1 MATLWVTASLL
12 TNLSVNGLP
21 DGALKVFAS
30 NLRLLAETVTSVAT
44 AAADLLRWMPRPGWN
59 IIRYRIESSPRKP
72 NTPTRWTNTHHC
84 NTRQRPP
91 GRAVQAILAGCP
103 GLAAGS
109 AGRRRAGAGAA
120 IPAVAGRGRRS
131 PEGDGRQDL
140 HSRQADGDHHVPLES
155 LWLVE
160 DGEPDEGPG
169 KGEPHAGPRRGVER
183 VKELVAKRL
192 GIESDRRPLEDRANP
207 QQAQEDSNNGC
218 PHPHRSSLRFADR
231 SR

>member
-1 MATLWVTASLL
+1 MDEA
-12 TNLSVNGLP
+12 
-21 DGALKVFAS
+21 
-30 NLRLLAETVTSVAT
+30 
-44 AAADLLRWMPRPGWN
+44 
-59 IIRYRIESSPRKP
+59 ESSSKVTIRLGSLVALSSKVMYIDTPWEIRKP

-140 HSRQADGDHHVPLES
+140 HRRQADGDHHVPLES

-160 DGEPDEGPG
+160 DGEP
-169 KGEPHAGPRRGVER
+169 
-183 VKELVAKRL
+183 
-192 GIESDRRPLEDRANP
+192 
-207 QQAQEDSNNGC
+207 
-218 PHPHRSSLRFADR
+218 
-231 SR
+231 